1 MFPYKY
7 GRLQA
12 TLGKMAVLKAKH
24 MQTQLEGGLAL
35 YFVPKL
41 NLITPVASGYLTW

>member
-1 MFPYKY
+1 MDLACRLRKHTQISMFPCKY

-12 TLGKMAVLKAKH
+12 TLDKKAVLKAKH

-35 YFVPKL
+35 
-41 NLITPVASGYLTW
+41 